1 MSQPLL
7 RLATKLVFFPF
18 YVISVEY
25 LGIYVKTGIVY
36 EVSQQNDKVA
46 EVRTA
51 KSDARQTN
59 RPCTLSR
66 THAQIFGEHLQQTFL
81 HYYKVN
87 IPDVAA
93 DGADADGD
101 EGG

>member
-1 MSQPLL
+1 MDIVCE
-7 RLATKLVFFPF
+7 VF
-18 YVISVEY
+18 
-25 LGIYVKTGIVY
+25 
-36 EVSQQNDKVA
+36 QQNDKVP

-51 KSDARQTN
+51 KSDTRQTN
-59 RPCTLSR
+59 RPCTLSH

-81 HYYKVN
+81 PYCKVN

-93 DGADADGD
+93 DGADAGGD